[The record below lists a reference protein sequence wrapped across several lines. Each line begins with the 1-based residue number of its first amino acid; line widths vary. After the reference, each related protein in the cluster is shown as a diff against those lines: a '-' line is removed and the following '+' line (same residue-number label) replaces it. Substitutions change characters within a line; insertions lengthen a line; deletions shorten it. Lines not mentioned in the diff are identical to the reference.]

1 MKIMRNLCAAV
12 IVITLGLTLAGC
24 GKSVSGVY
32 KDSSGMVSVEFK
44 SGGVATVNTTIGG
57 SQDGTY
63 TISGNKVSVTAGGQN
78 MQMTLNDDGTLDS
91 GQPLGVFK
99 KQ

>member
-32 KDSSGMVSVEFK
+32 KDSTGMVSVEFK
-44 SGGVATVNTTIGG
+44 SGGVATVSGQLIG

-63 TISGNKVSVTAGGQN
+63 TINGNKISVTAGGQN
-78 MQMTLNDDGTLDS
+78 IQMTMNDDGTLDS
-91 GQPLGVFK
+91 GPPLGVFK